1 MSEFDAIADDLHAQG
16 WSLRPNFLTAAQ
28 VAALRGAVSVDDGFA
43 PAGVG
48 RGDGLQRDDSI
59 RGDRIRWLDVEH
71 GAERDYLALMD
82 RLRLHLNQHLQL
94 GLFDYEAHF
103 ARYAAGDFYRRHVD
117 AFRQASVDNKPRR
130 VLTSVVYLNSQWVSA
145 DGGELVVWDHA
156 GNQVLRVEPRAG
168 AAIFFMSEEFPHE
181 VLPARSERLSI
192 AGWFRR
198 RGG

>member
-16 WSLRPNFLTAAQ
+16 WSLRMNFLTAAQ
-28 VAALRGAVSVDDGFA
+28 VDALQGAVPAGEGLA

-48 RGDGLQRDDSI
+48 RGSALQRDDSI
-59 RGDRIRWLDVEH
+59 RGDSIRWLDVEH
-71 GAERDYLALMD
+71 VAEREYLALMD
-82 RLRLHLNQHLQL
+82 RLRLSLNQRLLL

-103 ARYAAGDFYRRHVD
+103 ARYAAGDFYQRHVD
-117 AFRQASVDNKPRR
+117 AFRQTGLDNKPRR
-130 VLTSVVYLNSQWVSA
+130 VLTSVVYLNAQWTPA

-168 AAIFFMSEEFPHE
+168 AAIFFMSDEFPHE
-181 VLPARSERLSI
+181 VLPASRERLSI

-198 RGG
+198 RGS